1 MDRLVPGKRPT
12 LARAAVLAVTAG
24 CAAAAALLGACAHSA
39 SKPTESEMLGLLAL
53 LPGRYDNS
61 AQVELDT
68 RTGTRPVPDAIELV
82 ITRVLTPRLG
92 HHVYYA
98 QEMAADN
105 PLRVFSQKM
114 YSFQFDAKRGTVETV
129 YEFVDPRR
137 WRDGQQNPDLFTS
150 VETEDV
156 QAEGC
161 PILWKK
167 TPAGFVGNHDGK
179 ICPASPATRIE
190 LGVGTLTIGE
200 YKLRKSR

>member
-1 MDRLVPGKRPT
+1 MDRPV
-12 LARAAVLAVTAG
+12 RAAALALTAG
-24 CAAAAALLGACAHSA
+24 CAAAAALLGACVHGGGKHS
-39 SKPTESEMLGLLAL
+39 ESEMLALLTL

-68 RTGTRPVPDAIELV
+68 RTGIRPVHDAIVLV
-82 ITRVLTPRLG
+82 IVRVHTPRLG
-92 HHVYYA
+92 RNVYYA
-98 QEMAADN
+98 QEMAADD

-114 YSFQFDAKRGTVETV
+114 YSFAYDDKRGTVETV

-137 WRDGQQNPDLFTS
+137 WRDGQQNPDVFTS

-161 PILWKK
+161 AILWKK
-167 TPAGFVGNHDGK
+167 SAAGFVGNHDGK
-179 ICPASPATRIE
+179 ICPESPAARIE
-190 LGVGTLTIGE
+190 LDVGTLTIGD

>member
-1 MDRLVPGKRPT
+1 MDRLVSGKRAAP
-12 LARAAVLAVTAG
+12 ARAAVLAVTAG
-24 CAAAAALLGACAHSA
+24 FAAAAALLGACAHRG

-68 RTGTRPVPDAIELV
+68 RTGIRPVHDAIVLV
-82 ITRVLTPRLG
+82 IKRVLTPRLG
-92 HHVYYA
+92 HNVYYA
-98 QEMAADN
+98 QEMAADD

-114 YSFQFDAKRGTVETV
+114 YSFQYDEKRGTVETV

-156 QAEGC
+156 EAEGC
-161 PILWKK
+161 AIVWKK
-167 TPAGFVGNHDGK
+167 TPTGFVGNHDGK
-179 ICPASPATRIE
+179 ICPESPAARIE
-190 LGVGTLTIGE
+190 LSVGTLTIGD

>member
-1 MDRLVPGKRPT
+1 MDRLVPGKRAVPP
-12 LARAAVLAVTAG
+12 RAAAPALCAG
-24 CAAAAALLGACAHSA
+24 LAAAAALLGACVHGGSKHS
-39 SKPTESEMLGLLAL
+39 ESEMLALLTL

-68 RTGTRPVPDAIELV
+68 RTGVRPVHDGIVLAIV
-82 ITRVLTPRLG
+82 RVHTPRLG
-92 HHVYYA
+92 RNVYYA
-98 QEMAADN
+98 QEMAADD

-114 YSFQFDAKRGTVETV
+114 YSFVYDEKRGTVETV

-137 WRDGQQNPDLFTS
+137 WRDGQQNPDVFTS

-167 TPAGFVGNHDGK
+167 TATGFVGNHDGK
-179 ICPASPATRIE
+179 ICPESPAERIE
-190 LGVGTLTIGE
+190 LAVGTLTIGD

>member
-1 MDRLVPGKRPT
+1 MDRLVPGKRAAPA
-12 LARAAVLAVTAG
+12 LAAG
-24 CAAAAALLGACAHSA
+24 FAAAAAALLGACAHGGDKHS
-39 SKPTESEMLGLLAL
+39 ESEMLGLLAL
-53 LPGRYDNS
+53 LPGHYDNS
-61 AQVELDT
+61 AQVQLDQ
-68 RTGTRPVPDAIELV
+68 RTGVRPVHDGIVLV

-92 HHVYYA
+92 HNVYYA
-98 QEMAADN
+98 QEMAADD

-114 YSFQFDAKRGTVETV
+114 YSFKYDEKRGTVETV

-167 TPAGFVGNHDGK
+167 TPTGFVGNYDGK
-179 ICPASPATRIE
+179 ICPESPAARIE
-190 LGVGTLTIGE
+190 LGVGKLSIGD
-200 YKLRKSR
+200 YKLRKSH

>member
-1 MDRLVPGKRPT
+1 MDRPGRVRSAPP
-12 LARAAVLAVTAG
+12 ARAAALAVTAG
-24 CAAAAALLGACAHSA
+24 LAAVAALLGACAHSGT
-39 SKPTESEMLGLLAL
+39 KPTESDMLALLAL

-61 AQVELDT
+61 AQVELDA
-68 RTGTRPVPDAIELV
+68 RTGTRPAHDAIVLV
-82 ITRVLTPRLG
+82 ITRVFTPRLG
-92 HHVYYA
+92 HNVYYA
-98 QEMAADN
+98 QEMAVDD

-114 YSFQFDAKRGTVETV
+114 YSFQFDSKRGTVETV

-161 PILWKK
+161 PIVWKK
-167 TPAGFVGNHDGK
+167 TPGGFVGNHDGK
-179 ICPASPATRIE
+179 ICPESPAARIE
-190 LGVGTLTIGE
+190 LGLGTLAIGD